1 MRRTWVGYRISQK
14 ADPATCGNNPP
25 GGCRMTCAQLTLE
38 SEVRGTED
46 AMFGIVLTW
55 VAAVAGLVVLA
66 LMALSGVI
74 VDSQQR

>member
-1 MRRTWVGYRISQK
+1 
-14 ADPATCGNNPP
+14 
-25 GGCRMTCAQLTLE
+25 
-38 SEVRGTED
+38 
-46 AMFGIVLTW
+46 MFGIVLTW